1 MTDCYAF
8 LKKQPVQ
15 QRALDSVARIL
26 AASRNLLAQEGYDA
40 LTTNRIARESGVN
53 VASIYQYFPDKESIL
68 CTLYLQWV
76 APVYAIYEDSLKLA
90 HDGLPFLAMARQ
102 FERRQ
107 QQLEENIWG
116 YRHLGHLVEMV
127 PVLRE
132 LEQTHVNRS
141 GEYLADLLSA
151 YRSGWPRERL
161 LTYCRMLY
169 LTISTFDSAR
179 MCEAP
184 AQQALVLR
192 IYRRT
197 LIAMLRMFLCARHTR
212 PVLPAAADAGA
223 GLSLSLPGDKENA

>member
-1 MTDCYAF
+1 MTNCYAF
-8 LKKQPVQ
+8 LKKQPLQ

-26 AASRNLLAQEGYDA
+26 AASRHLLALEGYDA
-40 LTTNRIARESGVN
+40 LSTNRIACESGVN

-76 APVYAIYEDSLKLA
+76 TPVYAIYEDSLQLA
-90 HDGLPFLAMARQ
+90 RRGLPFLAMARQ

-127 PVLRE
+127 PALRE
-132 LEQTHVNRS
+132 LEEAHIARS

-161 LTYCRMLY
+161 LAYCRMLY
-169 LTISTFDSAR
+169 LTVSMFYVAQVR
-179 MCEAP
+179 EAP

-192 IYRRT
+192 VYRRT
-197 LIAMLRMFLCARHTR
+197 LIAMLRIYLCARHTR
-212 PVLPAAADAGA
+212 PVLPPAADAGA
-223 GLSLSLPGDKENA
+223 DLSLPLAGDGENA